1 MFQGNTAVMAKRR
14 YRDRLRFMGRYIHT
28 GLQSCSL
35 RRTCRIFGPNRW
47 NRVMT
52 RRVSKKHNHSIKI
65 KTKGACCFSRAPLL
79 AGGFHPGG
87 CNR

>member
-1 MFQGNTAVMAKRR
+1 
-14 YRDRLRFMGRYIHT
+14 
-28 GLQSCSL
+28 
-35 RRTCRIFGPNRW
+35 
-47 NRVMT
+47 MT

-65 KTKGACCFSRAPLL
+65 KAKGACCFSRAPLL